1 MNQGGRIRY
10 ATGKKVK
17 TEKEKW
23 KETLKFLKE
32 MDILLDSP
40 FTEDDT
46 AIDVD
51 VEDAKYKKHGGRIN
65 FNSGGAYKDRL
76 KAALIEDLKTK
87 VPGISLDQ
95 LQFIVKD
102 ITEDM
107 SADEAQK
114 SVLKNLSVFSMAEG
128 GKVSSGL
135 ARILGV

>member
-1 MNQGGRIRY
+1 MLMKDRKLNASGGLAGQLHLNQGGRIRY
-10 ATGKKVK
+10 ATGKEVK

-51 VEDAKYKKHGGRIN
+51 VEDVKYKKHGGRIS
-65 FNSGGAYKDRL
+65 F
-76 KAALIEDLKTK
+76 TK
-87 VPGISLDQ
+87 
-95 LQFIVKD
+95 
-102 ITEDM
+102 
-107 SADEAQK
+107 
-114 SVLKNLSVFSMAEG
+114 G

-135 ARILGV
+135 SHILGV